1 MQKYI
6 CQIFFLKTNKNVNA
20 WHVCILFS
28 QDLYLGRMIG
38 HIVCG
43 HTIRHV
49 TGQSMPYKSLQN
61 IAQAQILAS
70 SSIQTVVVVTSLR
83 GKKIHYALCSIK
95 AATNQQHNIKVHSY
109 TGTIIVIKNF
119 FKTFCA

>member
-1 MQKYI
+1 M
-6 CQIFFLKTNKNVNA
+6 
-20 WHVCILFS
+20 
-28 QDLYLGRMIG
+28 
-38 HIVCG
+38 
-43 HTIRHV
+43 V
-49 TGQSMPYKSLQN
+49 TQLLDKGASESLQN
-61 IAQAQILAS
+61 IAHAKILVGFS
-70 SSIQTVVVVTSLR
+70 TQTAVVVTSLR

>member
-1 MQKYI
+1 
-6 CQIFFLKTNKNVNA
+6 
-20 WHVCILFS
+20 
-28 QDLYLGRMIG
+28 MIG

-49 TGQSMPYKSLQN
+49 TGQSMPSKSLQN

-70 SSIQTVVVVTSLR
+70 SSIQTVVVVTSFR

-119 FKTFCA
+119 FKTFCAKTSSVIIYVPNKTRIENAQKIELVTF